1 MACWWNKN
9 FFWKPFALCFFCNTN
24 NKYIPLICGHVTN
37 NTCISSLGIQSTPR
51 TTANETWC
59 LRLNAS
65 HIDKW
70 KAKTSSNFF
79 KRHQCRF
86 FFSSS
91 QFCVSAKP
99 QLCPEYDV
107 NDALEQKNEV
117 LPHLELN
124 LWGCFFSLL
133 IMHEADTRP
142 CIYFREGISGCLVC
156 WAKRGTST
164 CWQRTEHRTWGTRR
178 LKKAWLCPKKWGGNK
193 YR

>member
-124 LWGCFFSLL
+124 LWGCFFFLAYHAWSRHQT
-133 IMHEADTRP
+133 MHLFPGR
-142 CIYFREGISGCLVC
+142 
-156 WAKRGTST
+156 
-164 CWQRTEHRTWGTRR
+164 H
-178 LKKAWLCPKKWGGNK
+178 
-193 YR
+193 